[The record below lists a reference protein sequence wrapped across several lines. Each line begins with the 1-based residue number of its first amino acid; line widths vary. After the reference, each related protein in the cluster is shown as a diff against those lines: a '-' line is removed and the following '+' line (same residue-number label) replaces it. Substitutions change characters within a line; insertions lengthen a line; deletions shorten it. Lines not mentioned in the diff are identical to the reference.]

1 MTFLP
6 CTPPNF
12 IGCES
17 FCVGE
22 LLFFSSIKKDLQT
35 SNNKLC
41 ITLPGAM
48 AVRFFGGLRKIY
60 GRKRPGGK
68 DKKRFDPQ
76 KKTSC
81 LPLYWLFDKDPY
93 I

>member
-6 CTPPNF
+6 ILLAANHFVLGNF
-12 IGCES
+12 C
-17 FCVGE
+17 
-22 LLFFSSIKKDLQT
+22 FFSSIKKDLQT

-48 AVRFFGGLRKIY
+48 AVNFFGGLRKIY

-76 KKTSC
+76 KETSC
-81 LPLYWLFDKDPY
+81 LPVYWLFDKDPY